1 MENSISIAER
11 FQVKRASIVF
21 REAARKFE
29 VSLAYIYYIANN
41 DRMPNRGVGVQ
52 IKKWLND
59 KLENKEE

>member
-1 MENSISIAER
+1 METTQTIAER
-11 FQVKRASIVF
+11 FRVNHASTVF

-59 KLENKEE
+59 KLENKE